1 MDSWI
6 TDYEEKEKKYN
17 SFYNKDIKSIKLKI
31 YFIENDEIIRVCKDK
46 IDISNNI
53 LKKDQLIK
61 YFFKYKTF
69 ESTSYKLVHLLSYI
83 VDLDENDVKNYILNE
98 DVNHFFKKY
107 TELHDIN
114 ISKSIDFFHNINEII
129 FVLKQKDTINALTQ
143 TKKIKLNIFNKF
155 TKNKKTRRK

>member
-83 VDLDENDVKNYILNE
+83 VDLDENDVKNYTL
-98 DVNHFFKKY
+98 F
-107 TELHDIN
+107 L
-114 ISKSIDFFHNINEII
+114 
-129 FVLKQKDTINALTQ
+129 
-143 TKKIKLNIFNKF
+143 
-155 TKNKKTRRK
+155 